1 MYVYCSYVSGCT
13 VLLEI
18 IVNLGPAYFLTYF
31 WPSNLLEASV

>member
-18 IVNLGPAYFLTYF
+18 IVNLGPAIFPYLFLAF
-31 WPSNLLEASV
+31 